1 VIIVVILVNCVTN
14 IAGKLYMS
22 SNQGGRVQRRTLAG
36 GRSGGEGVLL
46 SKFTETV
53 LRPRAGDGVV
63 PQLVEK
69 AHIMDEA
76 YFSR

>member
-1 VIIVVILVNCVTN
+1 
-14 IAGKLYMS
+14 M
-22 SNQGGRVQRRTLAG
+22 
-36 GRSGGEGVLL
+36 L
-46 SKFTETV
+46 SKFAETV
-53 LRPRAGDGVV
+53 LRPRAGDGIV